1 MASPVS
7 ANSQPRKGLA
17 LVAICTILAALAC
30 QKAFPSGAFQAFS
43 NAPRAALEKNAL
55 HLARMSLKACLER
68 RPSPEVPRDL
78 PSFFQKPSGAFV
90 TITCHG
96 RPRGCMGTLT
106 PTTASLAQEI
116 LKAAAM
122 AVRSDRRVA
131 PLLPSEW
138 EALDVCVTIPG
149 PLKRVHSTAGLSPAR
164 LGLLVRCG
172 FRSALLLPGEALS
185 PRWQVDECFRKAGIK
200 KGSRV
205 EMFVFPAV
213 TLGKPPEK
221 REETA
226 DEK

>member
-7 ANSQPRKGLA
+7 ANSHPRKGLA
-17 LVAICTILAALAC
+17 LLAVCAILTALAC
-30 QKAFPSGAFQAFS
+30 QKAFPSGAFQVFS

-55 HLARMSLKACLER
+55 NLARMSLKACLEK
-68 RPSPEVPRDL
+68 RPSPEVPRGL
-78 PSFFQKPSGAFV
+78 PLFFQKPSGAFV

-106 PTTASLAQEI
+106 PTTGSLAQEI
-116 LKAAAM
+116 LKATVMAA
-122 AVRSDRRVA
+122 RLDRRVA

-138 EALDVCVTIPG
+138 EALDVCVSIPG
-149 PLKRVHSTAGLSPAR
+149 PLKRVHSIAGLSPGR
-164 LGLLVRCG
+164 LGLFVRCG
-172 FRSALLLPGEALS
+172 SRSALLLPGEALS
-185 PRWQVDECFRKAGIK
+185 SRWQVDECFRKAGIK

-213 TLGKPPEK
+213 TLGKSPEK
-221 REETA
+221 REETV

>member
-7 ANSQPRKGLA
+7 ANSHPRKGLA
-17 LVAICTILAALAC
+17 LVAICTIITALAY
-30 QKAFPSGAFQAFS
+30 QKVFPSEAFQAFS
-43 NAPRAALEKNAL
+43 NEPRAALEKSAL
-55 HLARMSLKACLER
+55 NLARMSLKACLER
-68 RPSPEVPRDL
+68 RPTPEVPQGL
-78 PSFFQKPSGAFV
+78 PLCFRKPSGAFV

-106 PTTASLAQEI
+106 PTTDSLAEEI
-116 LKAAAM
+116 MRAAAM
-122 AVRSDRRVA
+122 AARFDHRVA
-131 PLLPSEW
+131 PPSLSEW

-149 PLKRVHSTAGLSPAR
+149 PLKRVHSTAGLSPSR
-164 LGLLVRCG
+164 LGLFVRCG
-172 FRSALLLPGEALS
+172 SRSALLLPGEALS
-185 PRWQVDECFRKAGIK
+185 PCWQVDECFRKAGIK